1 MGNIYFEEK
10 KFDQAVKMYN
20 MAMDSCTAQNKEMKL
35 KIKKNVGL
43 AYIKLK
49 KFGKAIEV
57 YEDIMNDTPEYDIG
71 FNLIVCLYA
80 LGQKDKMRTWFERLL
95 MMDIPGQEEE
105 EQEELIQL
113 QSKKE
118 KEVNN

>member
-105 EQEELIQL
+105 EQEELMQL

>member
-1 MGNIYFEEK
+1 
-10 KFDQAVKMYN
+10 MYN
-20 MAMDSCTAQNKEMKL
+20 MAIDSCTAQNKEMKL

-95 MMDIPGQEEE
+95 MMDIPG
-105 EQEELIQL
+105 
-113 QSKKE
+113 
-118 KEVNN
+118 

>member
-105 EQEELIQL
+105 DQEELMQL